1 MKNKSLKNEQQD
13 STLHNNG
20 NSPIIH
26 YLKEKTKNKNK
37 KKNKNYHRIKHIS
50 HYELHKN

>member
-1 MKNKSLKNEQQD
+1 MKNKSLKNEQHD